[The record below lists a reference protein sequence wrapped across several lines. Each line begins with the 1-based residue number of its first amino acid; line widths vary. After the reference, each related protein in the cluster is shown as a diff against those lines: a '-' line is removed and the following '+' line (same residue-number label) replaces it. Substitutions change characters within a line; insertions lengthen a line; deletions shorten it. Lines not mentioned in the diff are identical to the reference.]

1 MQILKIKND
10 INSEATSRLESPNNH
25 RYPQPVKNYKQLLLV
40 GGNDNKVHVYDL
52 VFGKNALQ
60 TEFKFKFK
68 DVTKLYLAK
77 PF

>member
-10 INSEATSRLESPNNH
+10 FNSEVTSKIESPKYN

-52 VFGKNALQ
+52 AFGKNA
-60 TEFKFKFK
+60 
-68 DVTKLYLAK
+68 
-77 PF
+77 